1 MTRASSHA
9 LLLYIQMHNDDQRR
23 RRKEKKNER
32 RREIK
37 SYEWRKGIE
46 GQFSSRKATI
56 QSNLCVFDREKERR
70 KRKILK

>member
-1 MTRASSHA
+1 MHYY
-9 LLLYIQMHNDDQRR
+9 YIYRCTTTTNGDDE
-23 RRKEKKNER
+23 KKKKNER